1 MQQICSRYAAIFI
14 KLLAGSSIGSIL
26 AKYSIIEE
34 SGEKEEEDEL
44 LDFKK
49 HSIFID
55 VLKNYLDFLLN
66 IANFEAFL

>member
-1 MQQICSRYAAIFI
+1 MQQIFI

-34 SGEKEEEDEL
+34 SGEKEEEEEEDEL

-55 VLKNYLDFLLN
+55 VLKNIFKNYSRLH
-66 IANFEAFL
+66 

>member
-1 MQQICSRYAAIFI
+1 MQPICSRYAADRQQIFI
-14 KLLAGSSIGSIL
+14 KLLAGFSIGSIL

-34 SGEKEEEDEL
+34 SGEKEEEEDEL

-55 VLKNYLDFLLN
+55 VLKN
-66 IANFEAFL
+66 AFW